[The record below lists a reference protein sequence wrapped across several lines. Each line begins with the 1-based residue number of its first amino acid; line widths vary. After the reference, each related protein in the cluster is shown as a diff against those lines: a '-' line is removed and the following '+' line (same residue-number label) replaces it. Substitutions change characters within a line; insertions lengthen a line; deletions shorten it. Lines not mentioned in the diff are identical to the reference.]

1 MYRVCYYMNGSSSVA
16 FREYETLGEAVDF
29 SINQPINSVLE
40 IKQYD
45 NKARDIQNESYDSRR
60 SGLYQK

>member
-1 MYRVCYYMNGSSSVA
+1 MYRVCYYLNGTTTVA
-16 FREYETLGEAVDF
+16 FKDYETLGEAVDF

-40 IKQYD
+40 IKHYD
-45 NKARDIQNESYDSRR
+45 PKARDLQNESYDSRR

>member
-1 MYRVCYYMNGSSSVA
+1 MNGTSTVA
-16 FREYETLGEAVDF
+16 FKDYETLGEAVDF
-29 SINQPINSVLE
+29 SIKQPINSVIE